1 MPMNEELERPEDVEA
16 AMPKLDIPDGVG
28 ISYEDLAVLF
38 AMKNDTSVSKK
49 DPVMIMVTVCN
60 AFLEKARQLHDQHNE
75 ALTKI
80 LTAKTQD
87 YITSVKTTTD
97 AFTSTLSQ
105 ASVEG
110 IRKIFEEHASE
121 LQASKWNFR
130 WCALIVAV
138 SALANVIALACK

>member
-1 MPMNEELERPEDVEA
+1 MSDEFDRPDDIEANMPE
-16 AMPKLDIPDGVG
+16 LDIPDGIG
-28 ISYEDLAVLF
+28 LSYEDLAVLF
-38 AMKNDTSVSKK
+38 AMKNETAVSKK

-97 AFTSTLSQ
+97 AFTTTLSQ

-121 LQASKWNFR
+121 LHSAKWNFR

-138 SALANVIALACK
+138 SALANVIILACK